1 LPERI
6 AVHDG
11 DITALPV
18 DAIVNAANE
27 RLAPGG
33 GVCGAI
39 HRAAG
44 LELARACARIGSCP
58 TGEARIT
65 PGYDLEARFVIHAVG
80 PVWHGGNAG
89 EEKLLASCY
98 RASLDL
104 AAENGARSIAFP
116 AISTGIYGFPMEQ
129 AARIAIAA
137 VEAGLARHR
146 SIERVV
152 FCCFGEEPTALYR
165 DLLAELRPVP
175 GATATREAGPLG
187 RLADKLE
194 GLIAAERE
202 LFQRRTP
209 KSQALLARARG
220 SMPSGV
226 PMPWMAGLY
235 PHDPVFVASGR
246 GSTFED
252 IDANRYVD
260 FNLVDLAGA
269 LGFAPAPVVEAV
281 KRRMD
286 LGSSF
291 LLPTEDGVVAAEL
304 LKQRTGLPFW
314 QFTGSAT
321 VANTEALRL
330 ARFVTGR
337 ERLLMFE
344 GKYHGH
350 GDDMLVSSETGAE
363 QAELLGLPKGI
374 EGKARTVPFND
385 LAALE
390 RALAEGDTACLMAEP
405 MLTNCN
411 IVFPGEGFWPEA
423 RRLLDRAGV
432 LLVIDEAHT
441 HSFAYGGLT
450 RLWALKPDILVLGK
464 GLGSG
469 VPFAAYGVSAPLA
482 SAMEKNL
489 YLDPQ
494 WTGLALGGTT
504 YGSAMVLAAARAA
517 LESCLGEEDC
527 ARVAALGRRL
537 AFGLQAVF
545 DRHELD
551 WRAPVIGGR
560 SGWVLGPDLPRNAA
574 ESRAAMH
581 HGFAASRKLFFA
593 NRGVWD
599 AIASAGPGCSF
610 QHDETDVDRY
620 LEVADAF
627 LAALAGR
634 G

>member
-1 LPERI
+1 LPDRI
-6 AVHDG
+6 SVFDG
-11 DITALPV
+11 DITTLAV

-44 LELARACARIGSCP
+44 LELARACAKLASCP

-65 PGYDLEARFVIHAVG
+65 PGFDLQARFVIHAVG

-104 AAENGARSIAFP
+104 AAENRIRSIAFP
-116 AISTGIYGFPMEQ
+116 AISTGIYGFPLEQ
-129 AARIAIAA
+129 AARIAIAT
-137 VEAGLARHR
+137 VQAGLARHGT
-146 SIERVV
+146 IERVV
-152 FCCFGEEPTALYR
+152 FCCFGDEPTTLYR
-165 DLLAELRPVP
+165 RLLAEVAPAP
-175 GATATREAGPLG
+175 NTGSKHGSGPLG
-187 RLADKLE
+187 PLAAKLDA
-194 GLIAAERE
+194 LVAAEQS
-202 LFQRRTP
+202 LFQSRTP
-209 KSQALLARARG
+209 KSRALLARARG
-220 SMPSGV
+220 AMPSGV

-235 PHDPVFVASGR
+235 PHDPVFVAGGR
-246 GSTFED
+246 GSAFED
-252 IDANRYVD
+252 VDGNRYVD
-260 FNLVDLAGA
+260 FNLVDLAGS

-291 LLPTEDGVVAAEL
+291 LLPTEDGLIAAEL
-304 LKQRTGLPFW
+304 LQQRTGLPFW
-314 QFTGSAT
+314 QITGSAT

-350 GDDMLVSSETGAE
+350 GDDMLVSSDSGAA
-363 QAELLGLPKGI
+363 QAELLGLPRGI
-374 EGKARTVPFND
+374 ERKASTVPFND
-385 LAALE
+385 LEALAG
-390 RALAEGDTACLMAEP
+390 ALAEGDTACLMAEP

-411 IVFPGEGFWPEA
+411 IVFPDDGFWTKA
-423 RRLLDRAGV
+423 RKLLDRAGA

-441 HSFAYGGLT
+441 HAFAYGGLT
-450 RLWALKPDILVLGK
+450 RLWGLKPDILVLGK
-464 GLGSG
+464 GLGTG
-469 VPFAAYGVSAPLA
+469 VPFAAYGVGAPLA
-482 SAMEKNL
+482 AAMEKNL
-489 YLDPQ
+489 YVDPQ

-504 YGSAMVLAAARAA
+504 YGSALALAAARAA
-517 LESCLGEEDC
+517 LESCLREEDY
-527 ARVAALGRRL
+527 ARVTALGRRL
-537 AFGLQAVF
+537 AFGLQALF
-545 DRHELD
+545 DRHGLA

-560 SGWVLGPDLPRNAA
+560 SGWVLGSSLPRNAA
-574 ESRAAMH
+574 ESRVAMH
-581 HGFAASRKLFFA
+581 HGFAAARKLFFA

-610 QHDETDVDRY
+610 QHGDKDVDLY
-620 LEVADAF
+620 LEVSDAF
-627 LAALAGR
+627 LTAVAG
-634 G
+634 

>member
-6 AVHDG
+6 SVHDG
-11 DITALPV
+11 DITTLPV

-65 PGYDLEARFVIHAVG
+65 PGFELAAQFVIHAVG
-80 PVWHGGNAG
+80 PVWQGGNAG

-116 AISTGIYGFPMEQ
+116 AISTGIYGFPLEQ

-137 VEAGLARHR
+137 VRAGLARHG

-165 DLLAELRPVP
+165 ELLAKVAPAS
-175 GATATREAGPLG
+175 GATAKADAGPLG
-187 RLADKLE
+187 PPAENLE
-194 GLIAAERE
+194 TLVAAEKR
-202 LFQRRTP
+202 LFEKRTP
-209 KSQALLARARG
+209 KSQALLARAKG
-220 SMPSGV
+220 VMPSGV

-246 GSTFED
+246 GAAFED

-304 LKQRTGLPFW
+304 LRQRTDLPFW

-350 GDDMLVSSETGAE
+350 GDDMLVSSETGSA
-363 QAELLGLPKGI
+363 QAELLGLPKEI
-374 EGKARTVPFND
+374 ERRALTVPFND
-385 LAALE
+385 LD
-390 RALAEGDTACLMAEP
+390 ALADALAADDTACLMAEP

-411 IVFPGEGFWPEA
+411 IVFPDEGFWAEA
-423 RRLLDRAGV
+423 RKLLGRAGA
-432 LLVIDEAHT
+432 LLVVDEAHT
-441 HSFAYGGLT
+441 HAFAYGGLT
-450 RLWALKPDILVLGK
+450 RLWGLNPDILVLGK
-464 GLGSG
+464 GLGTG

-482 SAMEKNL
+482 KAMEKHL
-489 YLDPQ
+489 YVDPQ

-504 YGSAMVLAAARAA
+504 YASALVLAAARAA
-517 LESCLGEEDC
+517 LESCLGQEDY
-527 ARVAALGRRL
+527 ARVTALGRRL
-537 AFGLQAVF
+537 AFGLQALF
-545 DRHELD
+545 DRQGLA

-560 SGWVLGPDLPRNAA
+560 SGWVLGANLPRNAA

-581 HGFAASRKLFFA
+581 HGFAAARKLFFA

-610 QHDETDVDRY
+610 QHDEKDVDLY
-620 LEVADAF
+620 LEVSEAF
-627 LAALAGR
+627 LSALAG
-634 G
+634 

>member
-1 LPERI
+1 
-6 AVHDG
+6 
-11 DITALPV
+11 
-18 DAIVNAANE
+18 
-27 RLAPGG
+27 
-33 GVCGAI
+33 
-39 HRAAG
+39 
-44 LELARACARIGSCP
+44 
-58 TGEARIT
+58 
-65 PGYDLEARFVIHAVG
+65 VG

-104 AAENGARSIAFP
+104 AAENGVSSIAFP
-116 AISTGIYGFPMEQ
+116 AISTGIYGFPLEQ
-129 AARIAIAA
+129 AARIAIATVA
-137 VEAGLARHR
+137 AGLARHR

-152 FCCFGEEPTALYR
+152 FCCFGEEPTAVYHE
-165 DLLAELRPVP
+165 LLAKLVP
-175 GATATREAGPLG
+175 AAGNAAKREVGPLG
-187 RLADKLE
+187 ALADKLE
-194 GLIAAERE
+194 ALAAAERN
-202 LFQRRTP
+202 LFQRRTA
-209 KSQALLARARG
+209 KSQALLARAKEA
-220 SMPSGV
+220 MPSGV

-235 PHDPVFVASGR
+235 PHDPVFVAGGR

-252 IDANRYVD
+252 IDGNRYVD
-260 FNLVDLAGA
+260 FNLVDLAGS

-291 LLPTEDGVVAAEL
+291 LLPTEDGLVAAEL

-350 GDDMLVSSETGAE
+350 GDDMLVSSETGAA

-374 EGKARTVPFND
+374 EGKALTVPFND

-390 RALAEGDTACLMAEP
+390 RALAEGDAACLMAEP

-411 IVFPGEGFWPEA
+411 IVFPDEGFWAEA
-423 RRLLDRAGV
+423 RKLLDRAGV

-450 RLWALKPDILVLGK
+450 RLWGLKPDVLVLGK
-464 GLGSG
+464 GLGTG

-482 SAMEKNL
+482 QAMEKHL
-489 YLDPQ
+489 YVDPQ

-504 YGSAMVLAAARAA
+504 YGSALVLAAARAA
-517 LESCLGEEDC
+517 LESCLGEEDYT
-527 ARVAALGRRL
+527 RVTALGRRL
-537 AFGLQAVF
+537 AFGLQALF
-545 DRHELD
+545 DRRGLA

-560 SGWVLGPDLPRNAA
+560 SGWVLGPGLPRNAA

-581 HGFAASRKLFFA
+581 HGFAAARKLFFA

-610 QHDETDVDRY
+610 QHGESDVDLY
-620 LEVADAF
+620 LEVSDAF
-627 LAALAGR
+627 LAALG

>member
-1 LPERI
+1 MPERI
-6 AVHDG
+6 SVYDG
-11 DITALPV
+11 DITTLAV

-65 PGYDLEARFVIHAVG
+65 PGFDLAARFVIHAVG

-89 EEKLLASCY
+89 EEKLLAACY

-104 AAENGARSIAFP
+104 AAENGVSSIAFP
-116 AISTGIYGFPMEQ
+116 AISTGIYGFPLEQ
-129 AARIAIAA
+129 AARIAIATVA
-137 VEAGLARHR
+137 AGLARHG

-152 FCCFGEEPTALYR
+152 FCCFGEEPTAVYHE
-165 DLLAELRPVP
+165 LLAKLVP
-175 GATATREAGPLG
+175 AAGSAAKREAGPLG
-187 RLADKLE
+187 ALADKLE
-194 GLIAAERE
+194 ALAAAERN
-202 LFQRRTP
+202 LFQRRTA
-209 KSQALLARARG
+209 KSQALLARAKEA
-220 SMPSGV
+220 MPSGV

-235 PHDPVFVASGR
+235 PHDPVFVAGGR

-252 IDANRYVD
+252 IDGNRYVD
-260 FNLVDLAGA
+260 FNLVDLAGS

-291 LLPTEDGVVAAEL
+291 LLPTEDGLVAAEL

-350 GDDMLVSSETGAE
+350 GDDMLVSSETGAA

-374 EGKARTVPFND
+374 EGKALTVPFND

-390 RALAEGDTACLMAEP
+390 RALAEGDAACLMAEP

-411 IVFPGEGFWPEA
+411 IVFPDEGFWAEA
-423 RRLLDRAGV
+423 RKLLDRAGV

-450 RLWALKPDILVLGK
+450 RLWGLKPDVLVLGK
-464 GLGSG
+464 GLGTG
-469 VPFAAYGVSAPLA
+469 VPFAAYGVSATLA
-482 SAMEKNL
+482 QAMEKHL
-489 YLDPQ
+489 YVDPQ

-504 YGSAMVLAAARAA
+504 YGSALVLAAARAA
-517 LESCLGEEDC
+517 LESCLGEEDYT
-527 ARVAALGRRL
+527 RVTALGRRL
-537 AFGLQAVF
+537 AFGLQALF
-545 DRHELD
+545 DRRGLA

-560 SGWVLGPDLPRNAA
+560 SGWVLGPGLPRNAA

-581 HGFAASRKLFFA
+581 HGFAAARKLFFA

-610 QHDETDVDRY
+610 QHGESDVDLY
-620 LEVADAF
+620 LEVSDAF
-627 LAALAGR
+627 LAALG